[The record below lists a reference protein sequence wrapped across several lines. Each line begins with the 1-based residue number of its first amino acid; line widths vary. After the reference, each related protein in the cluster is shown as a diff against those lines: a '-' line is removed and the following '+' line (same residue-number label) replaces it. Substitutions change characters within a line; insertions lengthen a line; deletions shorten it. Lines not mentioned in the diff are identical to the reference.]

1 MIADIIGNNA
11 SLMLSAASPWHYI
24 HFTQRALY
32 IFAPGIT
39 KDGTRGDPVDGL
51 KTRVSW
57 GLSPPN
63 SFLCAVALRY
73 RTGLEEMA
81 HVRLALAAL
90 LEEALEHLHTSLSPA
105 TYSQSLLPTG
115 SGSFP

>member
-11 SLMLSAASPWHYI
+11 ILLQSAASPWHYI

-51 KTRVSW
+51 KNKGFV
-57 GLSPPN
+57 GP
-63 SFLCAVALRY
+63 V
-73 RTGLEEMA
+73 
-81 HVRLALAAL
+81 
-90 LEEALEHLHTSLSPA
+90 PA
-105 TYSQSLLPTG
+105 K
-115 SGSFP
+115 FPSN

>member
-11 SLMLSAASPWHYI
+11 SLMQSAASPWHCI

-51 KTRVSW
+51 KNKGFVGPVHAKFPSNQ
-57 GLSPPN
+57 G
-63 SFLCAVALRY
+63 
-73 RTGLEEMA
+73 
-81 HVRLALAAL
+81 VRLAIHPCFSAK
-90 LEEALEHLHTSLSPA
+90 SR
-105 TYSQSLLPTG
+105 YSFQS
-115 SGSFP
+115 SGVRPCPPWRTW